1 MTLTE
6 RIKEIVAKDSLVY
19 SKPDNLFLFLSTALG
34 KKQEVIQTEFKKLL
48 ASGDIF
54 EVRNGKFITIPSH
67 GYVKGHFMGSA
78 KGYAFCDIGE
88 AEDIFIPGNRANGAI
103 DGDDV
108 IIKLFAQ
115 EGGKE
120 GEVVKVVKPVKKIV
134 GTVVKVSRNL
144 FLEPDNQKISFK
156 IPILKTAIKP
166 MLNQKVVVR
175 LVRRDNGKISGEVVE
190 ILGNEN
196 DIKVLEKA
204 IIRSHNLYEE
214 FDDEIEEIA
223 NKLNKPV
230 SAKQKKGRE
239 DFTKLTTFTIDG
251 EDAKDFDDAV
261 SIKKLLDGYELGV
274 HIADVGEFVKVG
286 SPLDEVAYE
295 RATSTYFPTSV
306 LPMLPVGLSNGICSL
321 NEGVER
327 LTLSCVMHVTKDG
340 EVKGHKI
347 VESVIKSRARL
358 TYTEVFAVIE
368 GRPTTKKAQGLKK
381 EIMLMAELAKTLENN
396 RVKRGALD
404 LDIPEPQFVFDD
416 KGYVVD
422 VKKRERNDAH
432 KLIEEF
438 MVLANETVAK
448 HFSIAGVPFV
458 YRVHEKPTIEK
469 SKAVLSFLAGLG
481 VSCPSLPKVVSP
493 KYVQSLLDLIKGKTY
508 EEAANKII
516 LRSMQK
522 AVYKNENLGHFGLAL
537 ENYCHFTSPIRRYPD
552 LTIHRIIKEVL
563 HKKLTKSRKEELD
576 EFTMESADQSSLQE
590 RNSEKAEREV
600 DDLWRAY
607 LMKDRIGEVFDAT
620 ITSVTNYGVF
630 VGLENSVEGLVKI
643 EDLPQDAYLFFE
655 RSMEI
660 KGQKHAFRIGDKMR
674 VKLVNVNLFTRKV
687 DFVPEK

>member
-214 FDDEIEEIA
+214 FDDEIEE
-223 NKLNKPV
+223 
-230 SAKQKKGRE
+230 E
-239 DFTKLTTFTIDG
+239 
-251 EDAKDFDDAV
+251 
-261 SIKKLLDGYELGV
+261 
-274 HIADVGEFVKVG
+274 
-286 SPLDEVAYE
+286 
-295 RATSTYFPTSV
+295 
-306 LPMLPVGLSNGICSL
+306 
-321 NEGVER
+321 
-327 LTLSCVMHVTKDG
+327 
-340 EVKGHKI
+340 
-347 VESVIKSRARL
+347 
-358 TYTEVFAVIE
+358 
-368 GRPTTKKAQGLKK
+368 
-381 EIMLMAELAKTLENN
+381 
-396 RVKRGALD
+396 
-404 LDIPEPQFVFDD
+404 
-416 KGYVVD
+416 
-422 VKKRERNDAH
+422 
-432 KLIEEF
+432 
-438 MVLANETVAK
+438 
-448 HFSIAGVPFV
+448 
-458 YRVHEKPTIEK
+458 
-469 SKAVLSFLAGLG
+469 
-481 VSCPSLPKVVSP
+481 
-493 KYVQSLLDLIKGKTY
+493 
-508 EEAANKII
+508 
-516 LRSMQK
+516 
-522 AVYKNENLGHFGLAL
+522 
-537 ENYCHFTSPIRRYPD
+537 
-552 LTIHRIIKEVL
+552 
-563 HKKLTKSRKEELD
+563 
-576 EFTMESADQSSLQE
+576 
-590 RNSEKAEREV
+590 
-600 DDLWRAY
+600 
-607 LMKDRIGEVFDAT
+607 
-620 ITSVTNYGVF
+620 
-630 VGLENSVEGLVKI
+630 
-643 EDLPQDAYLFFE
+643 
-655 RSMEI
+655 
-660 KGQKHAFRIGDKMR
+660 
-674 VKLVNVNLFTRKV
+674 
-687 DFVPEK
+687 